1 MVGTSVHGFPGKS
14 WCSWQADHHIYLF
27 VDPWCEQH
35 RTVGAAGSD
44 VQKGL
49 LGQAHHSPGH
59 WQCLDGTVTLMRQNL
74 AQLTNR
80 PRRPHSATVNSCC
93 TG

>member
-1 MVGTSVHGFPGKS
+1 MVETSVRFGFPGKLL
-14 WCSWQADHHIYLF
+14 CFWQAAHHIYLF
-27 VDPWCEQH
+27 ADPWCEQH
-35 RTVGAAGSD
+35 RTVGAWSD

-74 AQLTNR
+74 VELTHSA
-80 PRRPHSATVNSCC
+80 PRPHPVTANRCC